1 MVCSI
6 LVVNGPN
13 LNLLGAREPEIY
25 GTATLDDLMADLARY
40 GAARDADIRC
50 FQSNIE
56 GELVDAIQAASA
68 PGGGGTAAPSVA
80 GIVPDADG
88 ADGIVLNAGA
98 FTHYSIAL
106 RDAVAACGLPVVET
120 HLSNVAARED
130 FRHASVIAAVCAGV
144 IAGFG
149 AASYRLA
156 VDALIGLLTP

>member
-1 MVCSI
+1 MGVALSI

-13 LNLLGAREPEIY
+13 LNLLGTREPEVY
-25 GTATLDDLMADLARY
+25 GSTTLDELMADLVGY
-40 GAARDADIRC
+40 GSGRDVTVRG

-68 PGGGGTAAPSVA
+68 NGEGR
-80 GIVPDADG
+80 

-106 RDAVAACGLPVVET
+106 RDAITASGVPVVET
-120 HLSNVAARED
+120 HLSNVAAREE
-130 FRHASVIAAVCAGV
+130 FRHTSVIAAACVGV

-156 VDALIGLLTP
+156 VDALIDHVKRH